1 MSFNYLT
8 TNFGRKMFYLI
19 YSEDVKD
26 SLSKRMSVRENHL
39 ARLRELQNQGRLLVA
54 GPCPAIDS
62 ENPGDA
68 GFTGSL
74 IIAQFDSLANAQAWA
89 DQDPYIAAGVYQN
102 VTVKP
107 YKKVLPA

>member
-1 MSFNYLT
+1 
-8 TNFGRKMFYLI
+8 MFYMI
-19 YSEDVKD
+19 YSEDVNN
-26 SLSKRMSVRENHL
+26 SLSLRLSVREQHL
-39 ARLRELQNQGRLLVA
+39 ARLKELQAKNKLVVA

-62 ENPGDA
+62 EDPGEA

-74 IIAQFDSLANAQAWA
+74 IIAEFDSLLAAQSWA
-89 DQDPYIAAGVYQN
+89 DKDPYIAAGVYKS

>member
-1 MSFNYLT
+1 MY
-8 TNFGRKMFYLI
+8 YLI
-19 YSEDVKD
+19 YSEDVEN
-26 SLSKRMSVRENHL
+26 SLSLRMSVRENHL
-39 ARLRELQNQGRLLVA
+39 ARLHELQNQGRLLVA

-74 IIAQFDSLANAQAWA
+74 IIAEFSDLASAQAWA
-89 DQDPYIAAGVYQN
+89 DQDPYIAAGVYQK

>member
-1 MSFNYLT
+1 
-8 TNFGRKMFYLI
+8 MFYLI
-19 YSEDVKD
+19 YSEDVKN
-26 SLSKRMSVRENHL
+26 SLEKRLSVRDLHL
-39 ARLRELQNQGRLLVA
+39 ARLRDLEKEGRLLVA

-62 ENPGDA
+62 NDPGIA

-74 IIAQFDSLANAQAWA
+74 VIAEFNSLEQAQAWA
-89 DQDPYIAAGVYQN
+89 DVDPYIAAGVYEK

>member
-1 MSFNYLT
+1 MY
-8 TNFGRKMFYLI
+8 YLI
-19 YSEDVKD
+19 YSEDVEN
-26 SLSKRMSVRENHL
+26 SLPLRMKVRDLHI
-39 ARLRELQNQGRLLVA
+39 ARLTELQNQGRLLVA

-74 IIAQFDSLANAQAWA
+74 IIAQFQNLIEAQQWA
-89 DQDPYIAAGVYQN
+89 DKDPYIDAGVYQN

>member
-1 MSFNYLT
+1 
-8 TNFGRKMFYLI
+8 MFYLI
-19 YSEDVKD
+19 YSEDVEN
-26 SLSKRMSVRENHL
+26 SLSLRMSVRENHL
-39 ARLRELQNQGRLLVA
+39 DRLRTLQNQGRLLVA

-74 IIAQFDSLANAQAWA
+74 IIAKFDSLVAAQAWA
-89 DQDPYIAAGVYQN
+89 DQDPYIAAGVYKN

-107 YKKVLPA
+107 YKKVLPT